1 MRNVLDKVAG
11 SQLHDFVESK
21 LLGRNLPGARLHD
34 LKIEN
39 KDDIEAPLTLRIEAE
54 ASQLARANG
63 KSLVLKSLFPMR
75 FAQLAALPSR
85 QTPLLL
91 GVSSH
96 VEVKFEVVVPES
108 MKVPATLPGAVLR
121 DGERVVEVKDAVHG
135 HAILLDR
142 VVDIPAGR
150 VQPGAEYAKFG
161 HFVQDADTLLE
172 HEILVGR

>member
-1 MRNVLDKVAG
+1 
-11 SQLHDFVESK
+11 
-21 LLGRNLPGARLHD
+21 
-34 LKIEN
+34 
-39 KDDIEAPLTLRIEAE
+39 
-54 ASQLARANG
+54 
-63 KSLVLKSLFPMR
+63 MR